1 MGPVHCRCSINVSF
15 ILFIEN
21 KGHLEL
27 ENQESEAGAG
37 AHLEPR
43 VGGRGSVC
51 TAMEGVPWSDLP
63 L

>member
-1 MGPVHCRCSINVSF
+1 MSF